1 MSPCLYIHTATALSY
16 LILVCESKDENTS
29 LKIWNVKF
37 RYFRVTIYQLRLT
50 NISPM
55 RNTSWN
61 CIDAQAKIKNLHL
74 KCWDFISLDFLRDSC
89 MRFLSGFFQSNC
101 TFWTP
106 LDTTRPNF
114 VNQQSLWQCWSRII
128 SLTWSRIISLTDSL
142 LWISGLL
149 DFAVMLTKICAKYR
163 NIDPSLIES
172 RKNFVNLEFKLGILI
187 LSLLPSPQIYNK
199 CKNCYCF
206 KTMVWDGAKKGE
218 TTAEWG
224 IETEYK
230 MFLTYSPIFSTIHN
244 IFNTWETK
252 GEYWTSLNSILKLFI
267 ILNKGFDPEN
277 ISIYRRRWD
286 RSSSLLSM
294 YVRISEY
301 SNKLSEIS
309 LNSYYEYCIYQISTS
324 KNKRSEFSL

>member
-1 MSPCLYIHTATALSY
+1 MSNSGILESQSISCGGVDKHIPYAEHFMELYW
-16 LILVCESKDENTS
+16 CPSKDKKSASEM
-29 LKIWNVKF
+29 LGFYIPWV
-37 RYFRVTIYQLRLT
+37 
-50 NISPM
+50 
-55 RNTSWN
+55 
-61 CIDAQAKIKNLHL
+61 
-74 KCWDFISLDFLRDSC
+74 LRDSS
-89 MRFLSGFFQSNC
+89 MRCLSGFFQSNC

-252 GEYWTSLNSILKLFI
+252 GEY
-267 ILNKGFDPEN
+267 
-277 ISIYRRRWD
+277 
-286 RSSSLLSM
+286 
-294 YVRISEY
+294 
-301 SNKLSEIS
+301 
-309 LNSYYEYCIYQISTS
+309 
-324 KNKRSEFSL
+324 